1 MAGWVTLIGSG
12 ETAASMTE
20 VHRTLLKALAETPQP
35 VFLET
40 PAGFERGLEAIRS
53 RFLEYFGRSF
63 GLPLATAPYCATSDG
78 PQVIARSLSTIAK
91 SNYILAGPGSPTY
104 AVRQW
109 EGSAVWAAVVER
121 WLGGAQLVLAS
132 SAAIAISRHTL
143 PVYEIYKVGQELH
156 WTDGLDLLGRFGLEL
171 VIVSHWDN
179 AEGGTHDTRACFM
192 GLERFERL
200 RQLLPPTAVVLGV
213 DEHTACTL
221 EPESGMA
228 RLRGRG
234 GVTILRG
241 AETIRYTTGTSF
253 PLSDLIATQEVR
265 ATHGSPQHADRPAAA
280 GGFHPPPGSQL
291 TEPPTPLSRAAEAI
305 AAGRLAEGLRAAAEA
320 ADPDLALLLH
330 RAALAAE
337 ESASAQEPLEALV
350 GLLLEARAGLRA
362 ARQWDLADRLR
373 GEMNRLGIEV
383 RDTPEGAAWE
393 KTSPARQ

>member
-12 ETAASMTE
+12 ETAAGMTE
-20 VHRTLLKALAETPQP
+20 VHRTLLNALAEPP
-35 VFLET
+35 RPIFLET
-40 PAGFERGLEAIRS
+40 PAGFERGLEAIRT

-63 GLPLATAPYCATSDG
+63 GLPLATAPYCATSDS
-78 PQVIARSLSTIAK
+78 PQVIAQSLSAIAK

-109 EGSAVWAAVVER
+109 EGSAVWTAVVER

-241 AETIRYTTGTSF
+241 AETIRYTAGTSF
-253 PLSDLIATQEVR
+253 PLLRPDLDPGGKGDPWVAPSTLTVR
-265 ATHGSPQHADRPAAA
+265 RPV
-280 GGFHPPPGSQL
+280 GGFCPPPAPRP

-330 RAALAAE
+330 RAALAVE
-337 ESASAQEPLEALV
+337 ESASAQEPWRPWSDCCSKPVPDCALP
-350 GLLLEARAGLRA
+350 GSGIWPTACGAR
-362 ARQWDLADRLR
+362 
-373 GEMNRLGIEV
+373 
-383 RDTPEGAAWE
+383 
-393 KTSPARQ
+393 